1 MSYNYIIVE
10 RYLNRT
16 KKEIIMTIAEKI
28 KLSKNQGQIKYLME
42 CKKRAVSSEMSG
54 PDFKIFTF
62 EDGSKIEMYWS

>member
-1 MSYNYIIVE
+1 
-10 RYLNRT
+10 
-16 KKEIIMTIAEKI
+16 MTIAEKI